1 MVALELYR
9 SKARSR
15 VACTP
20 PFTHVE
26 PLTAG
31 YCCCCCCCTHAQRA
45 RFVLAKWI
53 RAQPYVTMEE
63 RVAQAALRQAGIMQM
78 ANLLAVAAAR

>member
-1 MVALELYR
+1 
-9 SKARSR
+9 
-15 VACTP
+15 
-20 PFTHVE
+20 
-26 PLTAG
+26 
-31 YCCCCCCCTHAQRA
+31 
-45 RFVLAKWI
+45 VLAKWI